1 MSCPELHT
9 NVQWL
14 VCACWLALVVVEMAP
29 VPAPTLGL
37 GGLLLAKALLLKAG
51 LVGYRLGQQQQQR
64 SNYRGRY
71 YNTGR
76 HHNSGRYYYHG

>member
-1 MSCPELHT
+1 MSCPELLKQMQNAKN

-14 VCACWLALVVVEMAP
+14 VCACWLVLVLVETAP

-51 LVGYRLGQQQQQR
+51 LVG
-64 SNYRGRY
+64 
-71 YNTGR
+71 
-76 HHNSGRYYYHG
+76 